1 MPAENLAEE
10 GLLKNPD
17 LQLSQWK
24 FVLGTE
30 KYKNDPQIKNQLMS
44 AVTKDSKLSWL
55 SYRFKV
61 EVQLL
66 LSIDCFVYN
75 FTIN

>member
-44 AVTKDSKLSWL
+44 AVTKDSKLS
-55 SYRFKV
+55 
-61 EVQLL
+61 
-66 LSIDCFVYN
+66 
-75 FTIN
+75 